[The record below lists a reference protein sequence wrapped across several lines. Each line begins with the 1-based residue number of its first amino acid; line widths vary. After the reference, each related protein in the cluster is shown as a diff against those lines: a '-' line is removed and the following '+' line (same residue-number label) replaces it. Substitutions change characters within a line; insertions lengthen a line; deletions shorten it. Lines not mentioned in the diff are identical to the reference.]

1 MQEKYNDMRGDT
13 LATTSKDKEMDATRK
28 IERQIKDIRRE
39 LNQAKGRFD
48 RAEVV
53 AYEQAQEEVTIKKL
67 LKKIGQLEDELDELE
82 GWN

>member
-1 MQEKYNDMRGDT
+1 
-13 LATTSKDKEMDATRK
+13 MDATRK

-48 RAEVV
+48 RAEVGS
-53 AYEQAQEEVTIKKL
+53 YEQAQEEVTIKKL
-67 LKKIGQLEDELDELE
+67 LKKIGQLEDEIDELE